1 MNSHIKLAGLI
12 YYKGGEDRQ
21 LAFELLKYAGGMSKE
36 AFFDS
41 LTKGMNK
48 KESLPYFYYTAW
60 AALYAKG
67 EVKIEPEEST
77 LPSKFRGLRNQ
88 LRKADPKADR
98 KILASWENE
107 GSVEWMNLVQKMG
120 ATFKGKFED
129 LGTDLFARYFLT
141 SHLQNKSKPA
151 ASRSSAGK
159 SQSELNGGAWYRLN
173 KDPSKFD
180 DIAGAIKYLGNYIK
194 RVYDPKSPHFTKRE
208 VIPGELKDKRY
219 LVDIE
224 TGENPYGTSL
234 ENIEDKQDSTIV
246 LDEMEILNG
255 IDPVKAEKQL
265 ENLISRAMEG
275 KVLKENKV
283 YALTKE
289 TVEAKKDLLF
299 LSATVWKMLGEDWAL
314 LVAKRWNEDIARDI
328 MMTCSEVS
336 SAKLAP
342 MMIKRYKF
350 MNIAQLKLFAKFVDD
365 CMNEE
370 AVIFNPKVKTE
381 VKKGKSVFGK
391 KMRRKTKS
399 IPQWVN
405 LFLAVNGGFTHQG
418 ITIEGDL
425 HSSAKKWGT
434 SLADVA
440 ENALSPREYMT
451 ALWDACKECIPVNT
465 IRINKTDFV
474 KTMMTYVEAYNK
486 IRIEKQD
493 VKAAQEIFK
502 GKMKTYFK
510 DSEKNYPYSIIAIP
524 MAEGVRMSLILS
536 VLPDDFK
543 SNLTTNNYVVC
554 TEVLEKLFD
563 IPQNIIN
570 AVRDLSSELV
580 VDDIIDIV
588 EEEVRNSKTKSVP
601 VAKQ

>member
-1 MNSHIKLAGLI
+1 MNSHVKLAGLI
-12 YYKGGEDRQ
+12 YHKGGESRR
-21 LAFELLKYAGGMSKE
+21 LAFELLKYAGGVSKE

-48 KESLPYFYYTAW
+48 KESLPFFYYTAW

-67 EVKIEPEEST
+67 EIEIEPEEST
-77 LPSKFRGLRNQ
+77 LPSKLRELRKQ
-88 LRKADPKADR
+88 LRKTDPKADR

-107 GSVEWMNLVQKMG
+107 GSVEWINLVQKMG
-120 ATFKGKFED
+120 FTFKGTFED

-159 SQSELNGGAWYRLN
+159 TQSELNGGAWYRLN

-180 DIAGAIKYLGNYIK
+180 DIASAIKYLGNYIK

-208 VIPGELKDKRY
+208 VIPGELKEKRY

-224 TGENPYGTSL
+224 SGENPYGANL
-234 ENIEDKQDSTIV
+234 ENIEDTREYATLS
-246 LDEMEILNG
+246 DEMEILNG

-265 ENLISRAMEG
+265 EDLISRAMEG
-275 KVLKENKV
+275 KVLKENKL
-283 YALTKE
+283 YTLTKE
-289 TVEAKKDLLF
+289 TVEAKKDLFF
-299 LSATVWKMLGEDWAL
+299 LSATVWKMLGEDWAM
-314 LVAKRWNEDIARDI
+314 LVAKRWDEDLARDI

-336 SAKLAP
+336 SMNLAP

-350 MNIAQLKLFAKFVDD
+350 MNISQLKLFAKFVDD
-365 CMNEE
+365 CMNED
-370 AVIFNPKVKTE
+370 AVIYSPKVKTE
-381 VKKGKSVFGK
+381 VKKGKSIFGK

-425 HSSAKKWGT
+425 HSSAKKWGS
-434 SLADVA
+434 SLAKVA
-440 ENALSPREYMT
+440 ENALSPREYMA
-451 ALWDACKECIPVNT
+451 ALWNSCKECIPTST
-465 IRINKTDFV
+465 IRVNKTDFV
-474 KTMMTYVEAYNK
+474 KTMMVYIEAYNQ

-493 VKAAQEIFK
+493 VREAQELFK
-502 GKMKTYFK
+502 NKMKTYFK
-510 DSEKNYPYSIIAIP
+510 DSDKKYPYSIIATP

-536 VLPDDFK
+536 VLPDEFRG
-543 SNLTTNNYVVC
+543 NLTTNNYVVC
-554 TEVLEKLFD
+554 ADVLEKLFN

-570 AVRDLSSELV
+570 RVRDLSSELV

-588 EEEVRNSKTKSVP
+588 EGEVRNSKSIP
-601 VAKQ
+601 VSKQ